1 MEKFNL
7 KKYVRSNIN
16 NLDWGLIDGVRIR
29 GEYITNSN
37 SIMYY
42 RIESSFIIYDQTKRK
57 LFITN
62 GVSDGIISLYLE
74 ELYTIKLD
82 RIIDFFFIRRLNRA
96 KKNILDKEK
105 QEEETKKMKSLPK
118 SILREYKID
127 SISQEE

>member
-82 RIIDFFFIRRLNRA
+82 RIIDFFFIRRLNRV